1 MSDAKSSGK
10 RGAAAGGSGA
20 PSKSKDREGGGGKK
34 LCRAAKRAIEKNWE
48 AVTDFVD
55 LLERLSPDSRTAVPA
70 EGTKVGETTLKGLGV
85 GRVLKAQGH
94 CSFQVMDQTGETCD
108 GVRLA
113 GTMKAPKK
121 IEKSETCV
129 FAGDLVFLDGGSIK
143 GKISTGLASRIQKAY
158 TRLEIRC
165 ARGVLEAA
173 APTGSAAATAAVLDE
188 VLEWDRGAEEKE
200 AEETA
205 AALAEEKEEFARKWR
220 PNGSS
225 AAARAAADLLG

>member
-1 MSDAKSSGK
+1 MSDAKTVGK
-10 RGAAAGGSGA
+10 RGSAAGGSGA
-20 PSKSKDREGGGGKK
+20 PAKDREGGGGKK

-55 LLERLSPDSRTAVPA
+55 LLE
-70 EGTKVGETTLKGLGV
+70 GTKVVGETTLKGLCV

-94 CSFQVMDQTGETCD
+94 CSFQVLDQTGETCD

-121 IEKSETCV
+121 IEKSDTCV
-129 FAGDLVFLDGGSIK
+129 FAGDIVFLDGGSIK

-173 APTGSAAATAAVLDE
+173 ATTGAAAALEE
-188 VLEWDRGAEEKE
+188 VFEWDRGAEEKE
-200 AEETA
+200 AEATV
-205 AALAEEKEEFARKWR
+205 AALAAEKEEFARKWR
-220 PNGSS
+220 PDGSS
-225 AAARAAADLLG
+225 AAARKAGDLL

>member
-20 PSKSKDREGGGGKK
+20 PKAKDREGGGGKK

-48 AVTDFVD
+48 AVSDFVD
-55 LLERLSPDSRTAVPA
+55 LLE
-70 EGTKVGETTLKGLGV
+70 GTKVVGETTLKGLCV

-121 IEKSETCV
+121 IDQSDTCV
-129 FAGDLVFLDGGSIK
+129 HAGDLVFLDGGSIK
-143 GKISTGLASRIQKAY
+143 GKISAGLATRIQKAY

-165 ARGVLEAA
+165 ARGILEVAGGAA
-173 APTGSAAATAAVLDE
+173 ASALDE
-188 VLEWDRGAEEKE
+188 VFEWDRGAEEKE
-200 AEETA
+200 AEATV
-205 AALAEEKEEFARKWR
+205 AALAEEKAEFARKWR
-220 PNGSS
+220 PTKV
-225 AAARAAADLLG
+225 AAVHVD